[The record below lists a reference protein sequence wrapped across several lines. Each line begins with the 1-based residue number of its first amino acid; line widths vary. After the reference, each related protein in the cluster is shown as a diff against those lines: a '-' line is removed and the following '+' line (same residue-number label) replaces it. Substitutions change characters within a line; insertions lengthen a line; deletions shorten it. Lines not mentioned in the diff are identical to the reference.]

1 MTLQN
6 RYLGINPH
14 LNSLLQTPGTPEQP
28 ALWMTFHNRH
38 ITHICD
44 FLNQQLPTHYMA
56 LSEQSLQTRG
66 IEPGGDIVIRNLEPD
81 VSIFRQSSGQAVAV
95 AMSPIPVWQGKLIR
109 MIEPVRRLTA
119 VVVREVEKPGIL
131 GQLVARIEL
140 LSPANKRGGSDY
152 RAYLIRRSEAI
163 QSNLPLIEIDY
174 LHEIP
179 SLLPD
184 LPLYPHEI
192 NAYPYSIAVHDPR
205 PMWEEGESRVYGFHV
220 DEKIAPFLL
229 PLAEDD
235 ALIFDLTPVYQHTF
249 ENGRWANLVDYSV
262 LPARFETYS
271 LADQTRIHQK
281 MASIAQETGN

>member
-1 MTLQN
+1 MTLHN

-28 ALWMTFHNRH
+28 ALWATFHNRH

-44 FLNQQLPTHYMA
+44 FLNQQLPAHYMA
-56 LSEQSLQTRG
+56 FSEQSLQTRG
-66 IEPGGDIVIRNLEPD
+66 IEPGGDILIRNPEPD
-81 VSIFRQSSGQAVAV
+81 VSIFRQHTGQSVVAV
-95 AMSPIPVWQGKLIR
+95 AQPIPVWQGKLIH
-109 MIEPVRRLTA
+109 IVEPVRRLTA
-119 VVVREVEKPGIL
+119 VLVREVEKPGIL

-163 QSNLPLIEIDY
+163 QSGIPLIEIDY

-184 LPLYPHEI
+184 LPVYPSDEG
-192 NAYPYSIAVHDPR
+192 AYPYSIAVYDPR
-205 PMWEEGESRVYGFHV
+205 PIWEDGISRVYGFRV

-229 PLAEDD
+229 PLAETDQ
-235 ALIFDLTPVYQHTF
+235 LIFDLTPVYQHTF
-249 ENGRWANLVDYSV
+249 ESGRWGNLVDYS
-262 LPARFETYS
+262 LMPARFETYS
-271 LADQTRIHQK
+271 MIDRASIQQK
-281 MASIAQETGN
+281 MASIALETGS